1 MWKRVGTG
9 RQDMEVAGAG
19 DIVSLTGAGA
29 AAIADTIGGLDREE
43 ALSPGPIEPPT
54 LRHAA
59 SDAVPS
65 AAQYG
70 LRCDTVQPKNR
81 KRPHRTDSCGTRRTV
96 VSAKPPTACRPREVC
111 SQASRSLSG
120 LKVIPLPEG

>member
-1 MWKRVGTG
+1 MILNPAAARCSGGVGPEARLTKVWKRVGTG

-29 AAIADTIGGLDREE
+29 AAIADTIGGLDREV

-59 SDAVPS
+59 CDTILNAGR
-65 AAQYG
+65 YG
-70 LRCDTVQPKNR
+70 LRCGNLD
-81 KRPHRTDSCGTRRTV
+81 
-96 VSAKPPTACRPREVC
+96 
-111 SQASRSLSG
+111 
-120 LKVIPLPEG
+120 

>member
-1 MWKRVGTG
+1 MLRAAGGVGPEARLTKVWKRVGKG

-29 AAIADTIGGLDREE
+29 AAIADTIGGLDRAE

-59 SDAVPS
+59 AGIISE
-65 AAQYG
+65 AACVTLLQ
-70 LRCDTVQPKNR
+70 
-81 KRPHRTDSCGTRRTV
+81 
-96 VSAKPPTACRPREVC
+96 
-111 SQASRSLSG
+111 
-120 LKVIPLPEG
+120 